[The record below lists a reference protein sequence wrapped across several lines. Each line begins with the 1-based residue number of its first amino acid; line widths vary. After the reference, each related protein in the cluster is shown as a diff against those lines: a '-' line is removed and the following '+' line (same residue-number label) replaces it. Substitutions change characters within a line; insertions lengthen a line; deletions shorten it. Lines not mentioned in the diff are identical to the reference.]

1 MTQVASDRPWATIG
15 LGRREVAM
23 AIDATSH
30 NERHAS
36 FDRKPSFEYY
46 LIFAA
51 SFIIFLAAA
60 IIERLMPWTW
70 LNISRDRAR
79 PSLFARALDAAK
91 TCTAYAFM
99 G

>member
-1 MTQVASDRPWATIG
+1 MTQVASDGTWTAIG
-15 LGRREVAM
+15 HNRREAAM
-23 AIDATSH
+23 AMDITSH
-30 NERHAS
+30 NERQAS
-36 FDRKPSFEYY
+36 FDRKPSLEYY

-51 SFIIFLAAA
+51 SFVIFLVAAV
-60 IIERLMPWTW
+60 IERLMPWTW
-70 LNISRDRAR
+70 LNTSRDRAR